1 MNTARSRP
9 RNTRVNEDQWSSESS
24 GGGGGDRGAGAR
36 ENRGGRGTGGGRRKG
51 GKRDSQSGG
60 NPGEKKKNFAILRN
74 LLPSQSKEAGTPMEG
89 GGKRE

>member
-1 MNTARSRP
+1 MILHL
-9 RNTRVNEDQWSSESS
+9 EW
-24 GGGGGDRGAGAR
+24 GDRGAGAR

-74 LLPSQSKEAGTPMEG
+74 ILSSTQSKEAGTPTEG

>member
-1 MNTARSRP
+1 MCVTNVTKRK
-9 RNTRVNEDQWSSESS
+9 TV
-24 GGGGGDRGAGAR
+24 GGGGGRGAGAR

-51 GKRDSQSGG
+51 VKRDSQSGG

-74 LLPSQSKEAGTPMEG
+74 ILPSTQSKEAGTPTEG

>member
-1 MNTARSRP
+1 MLNRHFRIP
-9 RNTRVNEDQWSSESS
+9 RQKSSESS
-24 GGGGGDRGAGAR
+24 TLLGGGGQGAGAR
-36 ENRGGRGTGGGRRKG
+36 ENRGGRGTRGGRRKG

-74 LLPSQSKEAGTPMEG
+74 ILPSTQSKEAGTPTEG